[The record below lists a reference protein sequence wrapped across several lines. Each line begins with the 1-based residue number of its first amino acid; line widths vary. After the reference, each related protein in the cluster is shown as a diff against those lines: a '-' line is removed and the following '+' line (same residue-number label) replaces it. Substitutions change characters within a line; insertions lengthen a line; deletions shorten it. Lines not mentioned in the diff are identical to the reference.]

1 MLIKNCSTSRFQ
13 RFVRAFASQEIERP
27 KKLNSQYMM
36 DGNLPFDSNG
46 VIALPQQPQRPLVT
60 EFLNK
65 RGVEYNLMQEIL
77 EDKMFGFIDAIQSS
91 D

>member
-1 MLIKNCSTSRFQ
+1 
-13 RFVRAFASQEIERP
+13 
-27 KKLNSQYMM
+27 MM

-46 VIALPQQPQRPLVT
+46 VIALPFKNFPQQPQRPLVT